1 MKLVNRGFLVVR
13 PTEVFLSWANVNSQ
27 GIAFTIDDQPEP
39 SIYLIEEDFF
49 DIEPIIERHFKAMF
63 EQELELVNDDES
75 TWPQQR
81 TIELFLTW
89 FEIEAGTTVFD
100 SEKSDLRADV

>member
-1 MKLVNRGFLVVR
+1 MKLVNRGFLIVR
-13 PTEVFLSWANVNSQ
+13 PTEAFLSWANLNGQ
-27 GIAFTIDDQPEP
+27 GIAFTSDDNPEP

-63 EQELELVNDDES
+63 EQELELVNEDES
-75 TWPQQR
+75 TWPQNR
-81 TIELFLTW
+81 TIELFLMW

-100 SEKSDLRADV
+100 AEKSDLRTDV